1 MVRARRRKEGGWS
14 RSGMG
19 SGLGEIRR
27 FDTNTDTE
35 IAIGRV
41 GYPSSKERAKQRE
54 RVEERGSVTGQTR
67 TRRNRLAITER
78 KRKRGSGSKRD
89 PRPRWCVDRYR
100 YPRNASAGV
109 LETKL
114 IPRLDICKGDP
125 SIVPKGCLTLKL
137 QFDSC

>member
-1 MVRARRRKEGGWS
+1 
-14 RSGMG
+14 MG

-78 KRKRGSGSKRD
+78 KRKGVPD
-89 PRPRWCVDRYR
+89 QNEIHAP
-100 YPRNASAGV
+100 AGV
-109 LETKL
+109 LIDIVIRET
-114 IPRLDICKGDP
+114 PRPGCSKP
-125 SIVPKGCLTLKL
+125 S
-137 QFDSC
+137 